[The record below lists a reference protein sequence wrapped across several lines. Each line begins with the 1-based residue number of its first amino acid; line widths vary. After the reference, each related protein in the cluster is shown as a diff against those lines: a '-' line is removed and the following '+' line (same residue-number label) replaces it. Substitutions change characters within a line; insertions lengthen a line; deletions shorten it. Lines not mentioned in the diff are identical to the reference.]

1 MVGGDLVEASVLTL
15 EQNKNIVNRELDS
28 KLAAFS
34 LSSRRAGRTT
44 IPLGGHPMT
53 TLNLHAKQDFLE
65 RDAATR
71 DPIRALAELV
81 WNALDADAT
90 TIEVTLDRND
100 LGGLVA
106 IRVTDN
112 GNGISAESAAHD
124 FGNLGDS
131 WKRQAHRTSTLSRAI
146 HGKEGRGRLRFFS
159 IAQRA
164 RWFTTSRG
172 ESGLSSRVIEIHS
185 KSLERCDV
193 NESGDLLSS
202 ASGTIVELT
211 MLKDTFDALSTPD
224 AYRQFSTLFAPY
236 VLQYPNAEIW
246 FNGFKVDPEITI
258 NRWHELPRVVVT
270 LGDRTIDDLRVK
282 VIEWKSASETR
293 QIHFGGEDGI
303 VLGSQPAHVTAPG
316 FEYSAYAYSS
326 FFQEVADQNLLEL
339 DSLNEPNFLAVLT
352 HIRESLTDYF
362 RSRMSEQSLG
372 VIQDL
377 KDQGAY
383 PYEGEPRD
391 EVERRERQV
400 FDIATYAINSHSRD
414 FSKAET
420 PLKKMTLTL
429 LKEAIKH
436 NPDDI
441 STILQAV
448 VNLGKAKQ
456 SEFSALLKKTQL
468 GNIIGASSLISDRVT
483 TLEVLKGMV
492 FDPKFRRSVKE
503 RGELDVLVR
512 DHTWL
517 FGERFHITMS
527 ETGLTKVM
535 SRVAEDLGSKRK
547 GRKITKKDGS
557 VGRVDCFLGR
567 SVPHSDEGKREY
579 LLIELKRPS
588 IKLGRKE
595 LDQVEDYVNA
605 IRNEPEFLHTD
616 TSWNFY
622 LVASEFEPE
631 IHSRIY
637 QKDRDHGLFLYGDN
651 FKFWIKTW
659 AEVVR
664 ENEARLN
671 FVQKKLQIEVSDT
684 EIESKIAEL
693 QKLVVR

>member
-1 MVGGDLVEASVLTL
+1 
-15 EQNKNIVNRELDS
+15 
-28 KLAAFS
+28 
-34 LSSRRAGRTT
+34 
-44 IPLGGHPMT
+44 MT

-71 DPIRALAELV
+71 DPIRAVAELV
-81 WNALDADAT
+81 WNALDADAKK
-90 TIEVTLDRND
+90 IEVVLDRND
-100 LGGLVA
+100 LGGLSG
-106 IRVTDN
+106 IRVIDD
-112 GNGISAESAAHD
+112 GVGISAESAEHD

-131 WKRQAHRTSTLSRAI
+131 WKRSAHRTSELKRAI

-159 IAQRA
+159 LAQRA
-164 RWFTTSRG
+164 RWITTSTSDAG
-172 ESGLSSRVIEIHS
+172 FSSRTIEIHS
-185 KSLERCDV
+185 KSLERCEV
-193 NESGDLLSS
+193 IECEAPLV
-202 ASGTIVELT
+202 AETGTTVHLT
-211 MLKDTFDALSTPD
+211 GLKDTFDALSTPD

-246 FNGFKVDPEITI
+246 YNTFKVDPDVTI
-258 NRWHELPRVVVT
+258 HRWHDLPKLVIKLPNRI
-270 LGDRTIDDLRVK
+270 IDDLRVK
-282 VIEWKSASETR
+282 VIEWKTAGDTR

-316 FEYSAYAYSS
+316 FEFSAYAYSA
-326 FFQEVADQNLLEL
+326 FFQEIADQNLLEM
-339 DSLNEPNFLAVLT
+339 DALNAPDFNTVVSQ
-352 HIRESLTDYF
+352 IRESLSDYF

-372 VIQDL
+372 IIQEL

-383 PYEGEPRD
+383 PYEGDPKD

-400 FDIATYAINSHSRD
+400 FDIATYAINNHSRD
-414 FSKAET
+414 FSKADAG
-420 PLKKMTLTL
+420 LKKMTLTL

-503 RGELDVLVR
+503 RGELDVLIR

-517 FGERFHITMS
+517 FGERFHITMTES
-527 ETGLTKVM
+527 GLTKVM
-535 SRVAEDLGSKRK
+535 NRVAEDLGQKRK
-547 GRKITKKDGS
+547 GRKVSKRDGS

-567 SVPHSDEGKREY
+567 SVPHSDAGKREY
-579 LLIELKRPS
+579 LLIELKRPLL
-588 IKLGRKE
+588 KLGRKE

-605 IRNEPEFLHTD
+605 IRCEPEFLHTD
-616 TSWNFY
+616 TTWNFY
-622 LVASEFEPE
+622 LVASEFEDE

-637 QKDRDHGLFLYGDN
+637 QKDRPQGLFLNGDN
-651 FKFWIKTW
+651 FQFWVKTW

-664 ENEARLN
+664 ENEARLR
-671 FVQKKLQIEVSDT
+671 FVQQKLQVEVSDT
-684 EIESKIAEL
+684 EIEGRIAEL
-693 QKLVVR
+693 QQLVVR

>member
-1 MVGGDLVEASVLTL
+1 
-15 EQNKNIVNRELDS
+15 
-28 KLAAFS
+28 
-34 LSSRRAGRTT
+34 
-44 IPLGGHPMT
+44 MT
-53 TLNLHAKQDFLE
+53 TLNLQAKQDFLE

-71 DPIRALAELV
+71 DPIRAIAELV

-90 TIEVTLDRND
+90 RVEVILERND
-100 LGGLVA
+100 LGGLEA
-106 IRVTDN
+106 IRVVDN
-112 GNGISAESAAHD
+112 GWGISPASAEHD

-131 WKRQAHRTSTLSRAI
+131 WKRDAHRTSLGRAI
-146 HGKEGRGRLRFFS
+146 HGKEGRGRLRFYS
-159 IAQRA
+159 LAQRA
-164 RWFTTSRG
+164 RWVTTTKADD
-172 ESGLSSRVIEIHS
+172 GLSSRTLEIHAN
-185 KSLERCDV
+185 SLERCEVVEADTT
-193 NESGDLLSS
+193 
-202 ASGTIVELT
+202 ASEAPGTTVLLT
-211 MLKDTFDALSTPD
+211 MLKDRFDSLSSPD

-246 FNGFKVDPEITI
+246 FNGFKVDPAVTI
-258 NRWHELPRVVVT
+258 HRWQDLPPIVVQ
-270 LGDRTIDDLRVK
+270 LPDRIINDLKLK

-303 VLGSQPAHVTAPG
+303 VLGSQPANVTAPG
-316 FEYSAYAYSS
+316 FEFSAYAYSA
-326 FFQEVADQNLLEL
+326 FFQEVADDNLLEL
-339 DSLNEPNFLAVLT
+339 DNLGEPNFLTVVS
-352 HIRESLTDYF
+352 HIREALGDYF

-372 VIQDL
+372 IIQDL

-391 EVERRERQV
+391 EIERRERQV

-414 FSKAET
+414 FSRAET
-420 PLKKMTLTL
+420 PLKRMTLTL

-492 FDPKFRRSVKE
+492 FDPKFRRTVKE
-503 RGELDVLVR
+503 RGELDALVR
-512 DHTWL
+512 DNTWL
-517 FGERFHITMS
+517 FGERFHITMGES
-527 ETGLTKVM
+527 GLTKVM
-535 SRVAEDLGSKRK
+535 NRVAEDLGAKRK
-547 GRKITKKDGS
+547 GRRTVTKLDGS
-557 VGRVDCFLGR
+557 VARVDCFLGR
-567 SVPHSDEGKREY
+567 SVPHFDESKREY
-579 LLIELKRPS
+579 LLIELKRPLLR
-588 IKLGRKE
+588 LGRKE

-605 IRNEPEFLHTD
+605 IREESEFTHTD
-616 TSWNFY
+616 TSWSFF

-637 QKDRDHGLFLYGDN
+637 QKDRPHGLFLHGDN

-664 ENEARLN
+664 ENEARLQ
-671 FVQKKLQIEVSDT
+671 FVQKKLQVEVSDE
-684 EIESKIAEL
+684 EIEQRIADL
-693 QKLVVR
+693 RQLVVK

>member
-1 MVGGDLVEASVLTL
+1 
-15 EQNKNIVNRELDS
+15 
-28 KLAAFS
+28 
-34 LSSRRAGRTT
+34 
-44 IPLGGHPMT
+44 MT

-65 RDAATR
+65 RDAAMR
-71 DPIRALAELV
+71 DPIRVLAELV

-90 TIEVTLDRND
+90 KIEVVLDRND
-100 LGGLVA
+100 LGGLAA
-106 IRVTDN
+106 IRVIDN
-112 GNGISAESAAHD
+112 GIGISEERAEHD
-124 FGNLGDS
+124 FGHLGDS
-131 WKRQAHRTSTLSRAI
+131 WKRKAYRTSTLGRAI

-159 IAQRA
+159 VAQRA
-164 RWFTTSRG
+164 RWLTTS
-172 ESGLSSRVIEIHS
+172 EAEAGLTSRTIEIHS
-185 KSLERCDV
+185 KSLERCEV
-193 NESGDLLSS
+193 TEGTESP
-202 ASGTIVELT
+202 ATATGTIVTLT

-246 FNGFKVDPEITI
+246 FDGFKVDPDITI
-258 NRWHELPRVVVT
+258 HRWEELPHTVVT
-270 LGDRTIDDLRVK
+270 LTDRTIDDLRLK

-303 VLGSQPAHVTAPG
+303 VLASQPAHVTAPG
-316 FEYSAYAYSS
+316 FEYSAYAYSA
-326 FFQEVADQNLLEL
+326 FFQEIADYNLLEL
-339 DSLNEPNFLAVLT
+339 ESLNDPNFMAVVT
-352 HIRESLTDYF
+352 HIRDALTDYF

-383 PYEGEPRD
+383 PYEGDPKD

-420 PLKKMTLTL
+420 SLKKMTLTL

-441 STILQAV
+441 STILRAV
-448 VNLGKAKQ
+448 VHLGKAKQ

-492 FDPKFRRSVKE
+492 FDPKFRSSVKE

-517 FGERFHITMS
+517 FGERYHITMG

-535 SRVAEDLGSKRK
+535 DRVAEELGTKRK
-547 GRKITKKDGS
+547 GRRITKKDGS

-567 SVPHSDEGKREY
+567 SVPHSDESKREY

-588 IKLGRKE
+588 LKLGRKE

-605 IRNEPEFLHTD
+605 IREEPEFLHTD

-622 LVASEFEPE
+622 LVASEFEPG

-637 QKDRDHGLFLYGDN
+637 QKDRANGLFLFGDN

-659 AEVVR
+659 AEVIR
-664 ENEARLN
+664 ENEARLH
-671 FVQKKLQIEVSDT
+671 FVQKKLQIEVSDV
-684 EIESKIAEL
+684 EIESRIADL
-693 QKLVVR
+693 QNLVVR

>member
-1 MVGGDLVEASVLTL
+1 M
-15 EQNKNIVNRELDS
+15 
-28 KLAAFS
+28 
-34 LSSRRAGRTT
+34 
-44 IPLGGHPMT
+44 HMT
-53 TLNLHAKQDFLE
+53 TLNLQAKQDFLE
-65 RDAATR
+65 RDAASR
-71 DPIRALAELV
+71 DPIRAIAEFV

-90 TIEVTLDRND
+90 SVQVILERNN
-100 LGGLVA
+100 LGGLGA
-106 IRVTDN
+106 IRIIDN
-112 GNGISAESAAHD
+112 GSGITSSSAKHD

-131 WKRQAHRTSTLSRAI
+131 WKRDTNRTVLGRAI
-146 HGKEGRGRLRFFS
+146 HGKEGRGRLRFYS
-159 IAQRA
+159 LAQRA
-164 RWFTTSRG
+164 RWVTTTRS
-172 ESGLSSRVIEIHS
+172 EDSLSSRTLEIHS
-185 KSLERCDV
+185 KSLERCEV
-193 NESGDLLSS
+193 VETEAP
-202 ASGTIVELT
+202 ASDAPGTTVLLT

-246 FNGFKVDPEITI
+246 FNTFKVDPDVTI
-258 NRWHELPRVVVT
+258 HRWHDLPPMVVQ
-270 LGDRTIDDLRVK
+270 LPGRTIDDLKVK

-316 FEYSAYAYSS
+316 FEFSAYAYSA

-339 DSLNEPNFLAVLT
+339 DNLGEPDFLTVVG
-352 HIRESLTDYF
+352 HIREALGDYF
-362 RSRMSEQSLG
+362 RARMSENSLG

-391 EVERRERQV
+391 EIERRERQV
-400 FDIATYAINSHSRD
+400 FDIATYAISSHSRD
-414 FSKAET
+414 FSRAET
-420 PLKKMTLTL
+420 SLKRMTLTL

-468 GNIIGASSLISDRVT
+468 GNIIGASSLVSDRIT

-492 FDPKFRRSVKE
+492 FDAKFRRTVKE

-512 DHTWL
+512 DNTWL
-517 FGERFHITMS
+517 FGEQFHLTMAES
-527 ETGLTKVM
+527 GLTKVM
-535 SRVAEDLGSKRK
+535 NRVAADLGATRK
-547 GRKITKKDGS
+547 GHRRVTKLDGTS
-557 VGRVDCFLGR
+557 GRIDCFLGR
-567 SVPHSDEGKREY
+567 SVPHADASKREY
-579 LLIELKRPS
+579 LLIELKRPLL
-588 IKLGRKE
+588 KLGRKE

-605 IRNEPEFLHTD
+605 IRDEVEFTHTE
-616 TSWNFY
+616 TSWSFF

-637 QKDRDHGLFLYGDN
+637 QKDRPHGLFLYGDN

-664 ENEARLN
+664 ENEARLQ
-671 FVQKKLQIEVSDT
+671 FVQQKLQVEVSDE
-684 EIESKIAEL
+684 EIEQRIADL
-693 QKLVVR
+693 RQLVVK

>member
-1 MVGGDLVEASVLTL
+1 
-15 EQNKNIVNRELDS
+15 
-28 KLAAFS
+28 
-34 LSSRRAGRTT
+34 
-44 IPLGGHPMT
+44 MT

-81 WNALDADAT
+81 WNSLDADAT
-90 TIEVTLDRND
+90 KIEVSLERND
-100 LGGLVA
+100 LGGLAAV
-106 IRVTDN
+106 RVIDN
-112 GNGISAESAAHD
+112 GSGITAKSATHD

-131 WKRQAHRTSTLSRAI
+131 WKRGAHRTSKLGRAI

-159 IAQRA
+159 LAQRA
-164 RWFTTSRG
+164 RWFTTTQG
-172 ESGLSSRVIEIHS
+172 EFAPKGPLALSSRTIEIHS
-185 KSLERCDV
+185 KALERCEV
-193 NESGDLLSS
+193 TE
-202 ASGTIVELT
+202 AEEPIAKETGTTVALT
-211 MLKDTFDALSTPD
+211 MLKDTFDELSTPD

-246 FNGFKVDPEITI
+246 YNGLRVDPDVTI
-258 NRWHELPRVVVT
+258 QRWQELPHTIVQ
-270 LGDRTIDDLRVK
+270 LANRTIDDLKVK
-282 VIEWKSASETR
+282 VIEWKSASDTR

-316 FEYSAYAYSS
+316 FEYSAYAYSA
-326 FFQEVADQNLLEL
+326 FFQEVADHNLLEL
-339 DSLNEPNFLAVLT
+339 DNLNEPDFMVVLA
-352 HIRESLTDYF
+352 HIRQALTDYF
-362 RSRMSEQSLG
+362 RTRMSEQSLG
-372 VIQDL
+372 IIQDL

-391 EVERRERQV
+391 EIERRERQV

-414 FSKAET
+414 FHKAET
-420 PLKKMTLTL
+420 SLKKMTLTL

-448 VNLGKAKQ
+448 VNLPKAKQ
-456 SEFSALLKKTQL
+456 SEFSSLLKKTEL
-468 GNIIGASSLISDRVT
+468 GNIIGASSLISDRITV
-483 TLEVLKGMV
+483 LGVLKGMV
-492 FDPKFRRSVKE
+492 FDPKFRRTVKE

-512 DHTWL
+512 DHTWM
-517 FGERFHITMS
+517 FGERFHITMA

-535 SRVAEDLGSKRK
+535 NRVAEDLGAKRK
-547 GRKITKKDGS
+547 GRRILKKDGS

-567 SVPHSDEGKREY
+567 SVPHSDAGKREY

-588 IKLGRKE
+588 LKLGRKE

-605 IRNEPEFLHTD
+605 IREEPEFLHTD
-616 TSWNFY
+616 TSWNFF

-631 IHSRIY
+631 IESRIY
-637 QKDRDHGLFLYGDN
+637 QSDRPHGLFLNGDN
-651 FKFWIKTW
+651 FQFWIKTW

-664 ENEARLN
+664 ENEARLQ
-671 FVQKKLQIEVSDT
+671 FVQQKLQIEVSDL
-684 EIESKIAEL
+684 EIEDRIREL
-693 QKLVVR
+693 QQLVTK